1 MKKLILVG
9 FLSSGLFA
17 NYLCDEAIK
26 DMQKYATSSNKAY
39 ELKLFNKEETQRM
52 FLKNELENVLLH
64 CNLGEEQQKIV
75 QGNLDKTIQ
84 RISILRQ
91 ALK

>member
-9 FLSSGLFA
+9 LLSSGLFA
-17 NYLCDEAIK
+17 DYLCDTALR
-26 DMQKYATSSNKAY
+26 DMHKYASSSNKAY
-39 ELKLFNKEETQRM
+39 ELKLFNKEEVQRM

-64 CNLGEEQQKIV
+64 CNLGDEQQKIV

-84 RISILRQ
+84 RISIIRQ
-91 ALK
+91 ASN

>member
-9 FLSSGLFA
+9 LLSSGLFA
-17 NYLCDEAIK
+17 SYLCDTALR
-26 DMQKYATSSNKAY
+26 DMQKYAASSNKAY
-39 ELKLFNKEETQRM
+39 ELKLFNKEEVQRM

-64 CNLGEEQQKIV
+64 CNLSEEQQKIV
-75 QGNLDKTIQ
+75 KENLDKTIQ
-84 RISILRQ
+84 RISIIRQ